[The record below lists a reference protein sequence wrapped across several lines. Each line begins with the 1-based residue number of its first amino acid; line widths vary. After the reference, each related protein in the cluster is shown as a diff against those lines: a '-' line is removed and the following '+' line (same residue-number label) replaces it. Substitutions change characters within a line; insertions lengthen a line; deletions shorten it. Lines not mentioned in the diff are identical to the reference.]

1 MPGSGVHR
9 PCGEHS
15 SPHAPLPPGHPAGGT
30 EESDENLRAER
41 VPKVWCSNHQI
52 GPSSATNPW
61 DGQGSRAGGRYCS
74 RDLKKGGHPGDGGPE
89 QLSLGLQVSDVST
102 YSIDN

>member
-1 MPGSGVHR
+1 MQR

-30 EESDENLRAER
+30 EKSDESLREER
-41 VPKVWCSNHQI
+41 VRKVWCSNHQI
-52 GPSSATNPW
+52 RSSSEANPW
-61 DGQGSRAGGRYCS
+61 DGQGSGAGGGYCR
-74 RDLKKGGHPGDGGPE
+74 RDIKKGGHPSDGGPE

>member
-1 MPGSGVHR
+1 MPGSGVQR

-15 SPHAPLPPGHPAGGT
+15 SPHAPLPPRHPAGGT
-30 EESDENLRAER
+30 ENSDESLREEG
-41 VPKVWCSNHQI
+41 VFKVWCSNHQVRST
-52 GPSSATNPW
+52 PEENTW
-61 DGQGSRAGGRYCS
+61 DGEGPGAGGGYCG
-74 RDLKKGGHPGDGGPE
+74 RNIKKGGHPSDGGPE